1 MKDVERKTILVLV
14 LVTVFSEW
22 RTERQF
28 HRAQEEHDKIQISVL
43 RDNRTQQIPIIELVV
58 GDLCFIKSG
67 DFLPADGLIVQA
79 NDLKVDQSPITGEPD
94 LIKKN
99 ENEDVAL
106 LSGTQLMEGSG
117 LMVVVGVGLNSQTGI
132 ILSLLAATTKNSKD

>member
-1 MKDVERKTILVLV
+1 ML
-14 LVTVFSEW
+14 FYEW

-58 GDLCFIKSG
+58 GDLCIIKSG
-67 DFLPADGLIVQA
+67 KNADGLIVQA

>member
-1 MKDVERKTILVLV
+1 ML
-14 LVTVFSEW
+14 FYEW

-28 HRAQEEHDKIQISVL
+28 RRAQEEHDKIQISVL

-58 GDLCFIKSG
+58 GDLCIIKSG
-67 DFLPADGLIVQA
+67 KNADGLIVQA
-79 NDLKVDQSPITGEPD
+79 NDLKVDQSPLTEEPD

-132 ILSLLAATTKNSKD
+132 ILSLLTATTNNSKD

>member
-1 MKDVERKTILVLV
+1 ML
-14 LVTVFSEW
+14 FYEW